1 MGMHLTNKFPGNL
14 RESRKL
20 QEIYGMLAH
29 FRQGQQSYTG
39 AYVHFKPAWLKRLA
53 HLSHT
58 RSRVRAPTPCLSTS
72 AWIKKAKQEVSRH
85 HTRGESKESIAHSQ
99 RNV

>member
-1 MGMHLTNKFPGNL
+1 MGCLPISGKG
-14 RESRKL
+14 
-20 QEIYGMLAH
+20 
-29 FRQGQQSYTG
+29 SYRTLG
-39 AYVHFKPAWLKRLA
+39 AYLHFKPAWLKRLA

-58 RSRVRAPTPCLSTS
+58 QSRVRGLPPCLSTS

-85 HTRGESKESIAHSQ
+85 HTRGESKESIARSQ